1 MYLDQTFMVVGK
13 MYVQT
18 LEGIDWNVLA
28 ELIAYLQSTVT
39 LAARQVLNKN

>member
-1 MYLDQTFMVVGK
+1 MDLDQTFMVVGK

-28 ELIAYLQSTVT
+28 ESIALYLQSTVT
-39 LAARQVLNKN
+39 LAAR